1 MIYQYGTFDNEINR
15 HVLFFG
21 TYLTLANQK
30 QGSIDLYYFG
40 SHRESTLALYSHE
53 TEMRHTFGIRP
64 YARFGSFYVDG
75 EFEMQGGKY
84 GDNLIS
90 AWQLAAF
97 AGYRFD
103 NLPLQPRVQIRINAG
118 SGDRD
123 STDNRLNLFRPLVVK
138 SPIHDLLAN
147 GCGNLFVFSPEV
159 EFRIHPQLLFAAR
172 YYLVH
177 RASTNDGLYTVDMER
192 LVRDCDQAGI
202 RPGKVID
209 RGATIDV
216 SWTPDK
222 HFGMLIA
229 GGFFVPG
236 NYVKNT
242 GSGETTI
249 ALSIKLTYRF

>member
-1 MIYQYGTFDNEINR
+1 
-15 HVLFFG
+15 
-21 TYLTLANQK
+21 
-30 QGSIDLYYFG
+30 
-40 SHRESTLALYSHE
+40 
-53 TEMRHTFGIRP
+53 
-64 YARFGSFYVDG
+64 
-75 EFEMQGGKY
+75 
-84 GDNLIS
+84 
-90 AWQLAAF
+90 
-97 AGYRFD
+97 
-103 NLPLQPRVQIRINAG
+103 
-118 SGDRD
+118 
-123 STDNRLNLFRPLVVK
+123 
-138 SPIHDLLAN
+138 
-147 GCGNLFVFSPEV
+147 VFSPEV